1 MRPLARD
8 KRLSDRVVE
17 TLMRLMEEADL
28 RPGDRLPSERLLAQQ
43 LHVTRGVVRE
53 ATRELAA
60 HGLVKV
66 VPGSGVVISSGR
78 TSEEVE
84 ALDIPIGEAAGVSVG
99 SVQEF
104 RRAFEI
110 PAAELA
116 ARRATTEGL
125 ARLRRAFARMLETE
139 DDPNLYAQAD
149 FDFHRTVAQL
159 TENPFFVAALDSIRE
174 TVLELMHTIRTER
187 ILQNGIEE
195 HWRIL
200 RAVEAHEAQLA
211 RKEMS
216 LHLEIPAWTLDER
229 QPPPESPDPGI
240 ESGVSARRP

>member
-17 TLMRLMEEADL
+17 ALVQLMEEADL
-28 RPGDRLPSERLLAQQ
+28 RPGDRLPSERLLARQ
-43 LHVTRGVVRE
+43 LGVTRGVVRE

-66 VPGSGVVISSGR
+66 VPGSGVVVSSGR

-84 ALDIPIGEAAGVSVG
+84 ALDIPIGDAHGVSVG
-99 SVQEF
+99 RLQEF
-104 RRAFEI
+104 RRAIEV

-116 ARRATTEGL
+116 ARRATDEGI
-125 ARLRRAFARMLETE
+125 ARLRSAFARMLETE
-139 DDPNLYAQAD
+139 DDPALYSQAD
-149 FDFHRTVAQL
+149 YEFHRVVAQM
-159 TENPFFVAALDSIRE
+159 TENPFFITTVESIRE
-174 TVLELMHTIRTER
+174 TALELMHTIRTGR
-187 ILQNGIEE
+187 IVRAGIEE

-200 RAVEAHEAQLA
+200 RAIEARDAQLA

-216 LHLEIPAWTLDER
+216 LHLEIPAWTLDEGQSASGSEGAR
-229 QPPPESPDPGI
+229 DPEGAPALAS
-240 ESGVSARRP
+240 